1 MLEDVPLQ
9 ALAIAAIAPRV
20 NANAKS
26 ARTGCLR
33 LRQDHAS
40 GGGGLIVR
48 SGTLDGSSRGLT
60 MRWTTSERKAA
71 DEYGTQQNALAW
83 AEDRPVLAVCLVLV
97 AWVVVVFAIASVY
110 AFLV

>member
-1 MLEDVPLQ
+1 LLW
-9 ALAIAAIAPRV
+9 ASPRG
-20 NANAKS
+20 AGWS
-26 ARTGCLR
+26 
-33 LRQDHAS
+33 
-40 GGGGLIVR
+40 
-48 SGTLDGSSRGLT
+48 
-60 MRWTTSERKAA
+60 KAA